1 MIQSMSAGTSL
12 PQFMSNVEEAG
23 RGLLSC
29 AIFRLWLVD
38 AGKREVWTCA
48 PLSLSHSA
56 NNSFSSMHSASGGD
70 APQKDYQVLLSGST
84 SECVAVI
91 ALLQALLVAELVYSH
106 HALCVSIR

>member
-56 NNSFSSMHSASGGD
+56 SNSFSSLHSNSAD
-70 APQKDYQVLLSGST
+70 TPQKDYQVSM
-84 SECVAVI
+84 
-91 ALLQALLVAELVYSH
+91 
-106 HALCVSIR
+106 